1 MALNPEIRDQA
12 YQFFIEEAPELLQ
25 AIESGL
31 LTLKQEKNTASVHNL
46 MRFAHSIKGGA
57 ASVEL
62 ESIATLAHRLE
73 NIFKVLY
80 SDELEIDTDLESQ
93 LLQAYDCLRL
103 PLMEQIQSGY
113 FDPSQAFDLAEP
125 IFAQLEERF
134 RDQLSQADTYM
145 PSSADLGVDMTQS
158 IFEVDVAQGIERL
171 TVVVANP
178 QNYEVA
184 GELRAQA
191 EVFSGFAEFLN
202 LPDFGAIAQ
211 TTLAA
216 LQAHPD
222 RALEITQLA
231 LVDFKLTREAIL
243 EGRNFSTHSSVEI
256 KPSPALV
263 ALANSTP
270 ASIAESIV
278 ELDPGVE
285 AREEDIFSLFELS
298 AEPAENSMASL
309 FEPCFEAAEEDLF
322 SLFEPNLEQNKEV
335 TRSIIEPNI
344 ELSEDNISSLF
355 DPNIEPREDNIAS
368 LFELTHEE
376 IEEPIPSLE
385 DIFGGAMATPELVEI
400 AGEQSQNSYE
410 DGERENQPAA
420 FDCNLVSDSEILEA
434 EWAQAT
440 EITDEAEAEI
450 PTLEQVFGN
459 ALIPVE
465 IEAPTSSAIVPVTST
480 SDALQAQTS
489 EEIEIRSTPETLE
502 VAIHQIEQ
510 IFESLPELAESGTE
524 ASANNLTPTSKA
536 NIRDSTTVHSSTG
549 AKSEAAPTPNLS
561 VRVDVERL
569 GRMNNLVGEL
579 AINRNG
585 HSLQNEQLQGSVREL
600 LNRFS
605 RVQNLVG
612 QLQNLSDKMLIAPE
626 RHNLGSLPRITD
638 PLGTLKVARS
648 DFDDFDSLELDNYG
662 VVHSELQGLLEEMMQ
677 LEESV
682 DDIVLFAKATDQ
694 TLEQQRQMLTQ
705 LRDELMWARMLP
717 LGEVLNRFPRMLRDL
732 STTYHKP
739 ISLKLSGTGVLVDK
753 AVLEKLFDPLLH
765 LIRNAFDHGI
775 ESRDIRHSLRKPE
788 QGQIEIKA
796 YHRGSQ
802 TVIEVKDDGQGLNL
816 ERISRRAV
824 ELGLVSDEQLAM
836 IPTSRL
842 FNLIFEPGF
851 STASEV
857 SELSGR
863 GVGLDVV
870 RSQLRSLKGTIG
882 VSSETGV
889 GTTFTLRLPLTLT
902 IAKLLVCFNGSTA
915 LALPSD
921 SIEEIVI
928 PKPEQIKHSGSQ
940 QFLNWRGEIVPTY
953 RLTELLEYACPLPDT
968 APSRALLA
976 VPTPESWA
984 SPMLVLRQEQTF
996 LALEVDRLVTEQ
1008 ELVIKPFGSA
1018 IAPPSSTY
1026 GCTILGD
1033 GSVIPV
1039 IDATVLLDQLLAQS
1053 AAPTTTGLNQQ
1064 AIMMESAAPGSPSFS
1079 SLPPSTTIKT
1089 PTVLVVDDAVAL
1101 RRTLALSLERA
1112 GIRVLQARDGREA
1125 IERLQQSS
1133 SVELV
1138 ICDIEMPNMNGF
1150 EFLSHRRQD
1159 PQTSTIPVVMLTS
1172 RSNDKHRWLAMQLGA
1187 NAYFTKPYLE
1197 QEFLVAIKQL
1207 MGQRTIEKI
1216 LV

>member
-1 MALNPEIRDQA
+1 
-12 YQFFIEEAPELLQ
+12 
-25 AIESGL
+25 
-31 LTLKQEKNTASVHNL
+31 
-46 MRFAHSIKGGA
+46 
-57 ASVEL
+57 
-62 ESIATLAHRLE
+62 
-73 NIFKVLY
+73 
-80 SDELEIDTDLESQ
+80 
-93 LLQAYDCLRL
+93 
-103 PLMEQIQSGY
+103 
-113 FDPSQAFDLAEP
+113 
-125 IFAQLEERF
+125 
-134 RDQLSQADTYM
+134 
-145 PSSADLGVDMTQS
+145 
-158 IFEVDVAQGIERL
+158 
-171 TVVVANP
+171 
-178 QNYEVA
+178 
-184 GELRAQA
+184 
-191 EVFSGFAEFLN
+191 
-202 LPDFGAIAQ
+202 
-211 TTLAA
+211 
-216 LQAHPD
+216 
-222 RALEITQLA
+222 
-231 LVDFKLTREAIL
+231 
-243 EGRNFSTHSSVEI
+243 
-256 KPSPALV
+256 
-263 ALANSTP
+263 
-270 ASIAESIV
+270 
-278 ELDPGVE
+278 
-285 AREEDIFSLFELS
+285 
-298 AEPAENSMASL
+298 
-309 FEPCFEAAEEDLF
+309 
-322 SLFEPNLEQNKEV
+322 
-335 TRSIIEPNI
+335 
-344 ELSEDNISSLF
+344 
-355 DPNIEPREDNIAS
+355 
-368 LFELTHEE
+368 
-376 IEEPIPSLE
+376 
-385 DIFGGAMATPELVEI
+385 MATPETERSELFTTPEI
-400 AGEQSQNSYE
+400 IAETSATDEGENLAISE
-410 DGERENQPAA
+410 AMIDHTTIA
-420 FDCNLVSDSEILEA
+420 FEHYLEEPIALEADTDTSDREILEV
-434 EWAQAT
+434 EWAEAIA
-440 EITDEAEAEI
+440 ITDEAEAEI
-450 PTLEQVFGN
+450 PALEQGFGD
-459 ALIPVE
+459 AFIAVE
-465 IEAPTSSAIVPVTST
+465 IEATTSSAIVPVTST
-480 SDALQAQTS
+480 SDAVQKQTS
-489 EEIEIRSTPETLE
+489 EEIEIRSTPENLE

-510 IFESLPELAESGTE
+510 IFESLPELDLVESGIE
-524 ASANNLTPTSKA
+524 AIANSLTPTSRV
-536 NIRDSTTVHSSTG
+536 NIQDSTTVNSPTG
-549 AKSEAAPTPNLS
+549 AKSEVAPTPNLS

-626 RHNLGSLPRITD
+626 RHNLGSRPPIVE
-638 PLGTLKVARS
+638 PLGTFKVPRS
-648 DFDDFDSLELDNYG
+648 NFDDFDSLELDNYG

-682 DDIVLFAKATDQ
+682 DDIVLFARATDQ
-694 TLEQQRQMLTQ
+694 TLERQRQMLTQ

-732 STTYHKP
+732 STNYHKP
-739 ISLKLSGTGVLVDK
+739 VSLKLSGTGVLVDK

-775 ESRDIRHSLRKPE
+775 ESRDIRRSLRKPE
-788 QGQIEIKA
+788 QGQLEIKA

-824 ELGLVSDEQLAM
+824 ELGLVSAEQLAT
-836 IPTSRL
+836 IPASRL

-857 SELSGR
+857 SQLSGR

-870 RSQLRSLKGTIG
+870 RSQLRSLKGTIA
-882 VSSETGV
+882 VSSEAGV
-889 GTTFTLRLPLTLT
+889 GTTFSLRLPLTLT
-902 IAKLLVCFNGSTA
+902 IAKLLVCFSGSTA

-940 QFLNWRGEIVPTY
+940 QFLHWRGEIVPTY
-953 RLTELLEYACPLPDT
+953 RLTDLLEYACPLPET

-996 LALEVDRLVTEQ
+996 VALEVDRLVTEQ

-1039 IDATVLLDQLLAQS
+1039 IDATVLLDQLLAQDT
-1053 AAPTTTGLNQQ
+1053 ATPATTTGLNQQ
-1064 AIMMESAAPGSPSFS
+1064 AMVMDSAAPGSASFS
-1079 SLPPSTTIKT
+1079 NSLPPSTPVKT

-1159 PQTSTIPVVMLTS
+1159 PQTSKIPVVMLTS

-1207 MGQRTIEKI
+1207 MGQRTIERI
-1216 LV
+1216 PV

>member
-1 MALNPEIRDQA
+1 
-12 YQFFIEEAPELLQ
+12 
-25 AIESGL
+25 
-31 LTLKQEKNTASVHNL
+31 
-46 MRFAHSIKGGA
+46 
-57 ASVEL
+57 
-62 ESIATLAHRLE
+62 
-73 NIFKVLY
+73 
-80 SDELEIDTDLESQ
+80 
-93 LLQAYDCLRL
+93 
-103 PLMEQIQSGY
+103 
-113 FDPSQAFDLAEP
+113 
-125 IFAQLEERF
+125 
-134 RDQLSQADTYM
+134 
-145 PSSADLGVDMTQS
+145 
-158 IFEVDVAQGIERL
+158 
-171 TVVVANP
+171 
-178 QNYEVA
+178 
-184 GELRAQA
+184 
-191 EVFSGFAEFLN
+191 
-202 LPDFGAIAQ
+202 
-211 TTLAA
+211 
-216 LQAHPD
+216 
-222 RALEITQLA
+222 
-231 LVDFKLTREAIL
+231 
-243 EGRNFSTHSSVEI
+243 
-256 KPSPALV
+256 
-263 ALANSTP
+263 
-270 ASIAESIV
+270 
-278 ELDPGVE
+278 
-285 AREEDIFSLFELS
+285 
-298 AEPAENSMASL
+298 
-309 FEPCFEAAEEDLF
+309 
-322 SLFEPNLEQNKEV
+322 
-335 TRSIIEPNI
+335 
-344 ELSEDNISSLF
+344 
-355 DPNIEPREDNIAS
+355 
-368 LFELTHEE
+368 
-376 IEEPIPSLE
+376 
-385 DIFGGAMATPELVEI
+385 
-400 AGEQSQNSYE
+400 
-410 DGERENQPAA
+410 
-420 FDCNLVSDSEILEA
+420 
-434 EWAQAT
+434 
-440 EITDEAEAEI
+440 
-450 PTLEQVFGN
+450 
-459 ALIPVE
+459 
-465 IEAPTSSAIVPVTST
+465 
-480 SDALQAQTS
+480 
-489 EEIEIRSTPETLE
+489 
-502 VAIHQIEQ
+502 
-510 IFESLPELAESGTE
+510 
-524 ASANNLTPTSKA
+524 
-536 NIRDSTTVHSSTG
+536 
-549 AKSEAAPTPNLS
+549 
-561 VRVDVERL
+561 
-569 GRMNNLVGEL
+569 
-579 AINRNG
+579 
-585 HSLQNEQLQGSVREL
+585 
-600 LNRFS
+600 
-605 RVQNLVG
+605 
-612 QLQNLSDKMLIAPE
+612 
-626 RHNLGSLPRITD
+626 
-638 PLGTLKVARS
+638 
-648 DFDDFDSLELDNYG
+648 
-662 VVHSELQGLLEEMMQ
+662 MMQ

-694 TLEQQRQMLTQ
+694 TLERQRQMLTQ

-775 ESRDIRHSLRKPE
+775 ESRDIRRSLKKPE
-788 QGQIEIKA
+788 QGLIEIKA

-824 ELGLVSDEQLAM
+824 ELGLVSVEQLAM

-902 IAKLLVCFNGSTA
+902 IAKLLVCFSGSTA

-984 SPMLVLRQEQTF
+984 SPMLVLRQEHTF

-1039 IDATVLLDQLLAQS
+1039 IDATVLLDQLLAQG
-1053 AAPTTTGLNQQ
+1053 AAATATTTELHQQ
-1064 AIMMESAAPGSPSFS
+1064 AMAMESAAPGSALLSNNLS
-1079 SLPPSTTIKT
+1079 HSTSVKT

-1159 PQTSTIPVVMLTS
+1159 PQISKIPIVMLTS

-1207 MGQRTIEKI
+1207 MGQRTIEQI
-1216 LV
+1216 PV